1 MYLLNLIVRS
11 LEVDVDF
18 RDIKFQKGLNLVVD
32 SGKNQKSGN
41 DIGKTTFLR
50 TIDFCLGSMSN
61 ELYLDRDEQRTNK
74 EVKKFLVDQKI
85 CFILSLGYS
94 FEEPANIVLVRWFT
108 GKVTEEKP
116 EIKQSIN
123 GKEYSISK
131 YTEELNRIMF
141 GIFGKPYFRDLI
153 PKFIR
158 EEKNSTGS
166 LLRFHGK
173 FKSDEE
179 YNSIHLSL
187 FGFSEVG
194 TLGDKSQLTKT
205 VQEYQNKLKVYVS
218 DYGKKNTLRS
228 AIAIKEKEFETLITE
243 RDNLQLKIA
252 DIRNLKSDLDE
263 LNRISKRIVEVN
275 SEIIKFEIDVRNIK
289 KSISRL
295 TSELAD
301 VDEDIIELLY
311 KEIKI
316 YNSAMH
322 KDFTETLHFH
332 NKMIKNK
339 VAFSQK
345 SLDFKE
351 QQLAEMIAY
360 RDHVLVDYSAQ
371 KAGADNELF
380 MDLNNLNNQLLEV
393 SNELTIKQ
401 NALETIDK
409 LNIDIAEYEEA
420 LKKVVDKIKAVEA
433 TIQDNINIFNVY
445 FSAYT
450 KRLYNEEYYIFMD
463 DSILK
468 PFEVSTKFNPGDG
481 KKKAVITAFDIA
493 YTSFLSATKIGYP
506 KFIAEDQ
513 MELIDVSQLEALF
526 AISNEVDCQ
535 LIIPVLKSKIERIDG
550 LSEHEILVLS
560 EEDKF
565 FRF

>member
-1 MYLLNLIVRS
+1 MYLLNLIVKS
-11 LEVDVDF
+11 FEVGVDL
-18 RDIKFQKGLNLVVD
+18 RNIQFQKGLNLVVD

-61 ELYLDRDEQRTNK
+61 ELYLDRDENRTN
-74 EVKKFLVDQKI
+74 EVIKGFLVNQKI
-85 CFILSLGYS
+85 CFILALGYS
-94 FEEPANIVLVRWFT
+94 FEKPASLVLMRWFT
-108 GKVTEEKP
+108 GKVTDNKP

-123 GKEYSISK
+123 GEEYTISK
-131 YTEELNRIMF
+131 YTENLNKIMF
-141 GIFGKPYFRDLI
+141 GIVGKPYFRDLI

-187 FGFSEVG
+187 FGFAEVG
-194 TLGDKSQLTKT
+194 TLQDKSQLSKT

-228 AIAIKEKEFETLITE
+228 AIAIKEKEFETLIAE

-263 LNRISKRIVEVN
+263 LNHISKRIVEVN
-275 SEIIKFEIDVRNIK
+275 SEIMKSEIDIRNIK
-289 KSISRL
+289 KSIRRL
-295 TSELAD
+295 TSELAN
-301 VDEDIIELLY
+301 VDEDIIKLLY
-311 KEIKI
+311 KEINI
-316 YNSAMH
+316 YNNLMH

-339 VAFSQK
+339 VTFSKK
-345 SLDFKE
+345 SLYYKE
-351 QQLAEMIAY
+351 NQLVEMITY
-360 RDHVLVDYSAQ
+360 RDRFLLDYSVQ
-371 KAGADNELF
+371 KESADNDLF
-380 MDLNNLNNQLLEV
+380 VGLNNLNNQLLDV

-401 NALETIDK
+401 KALTTIDK
-409 LNIDIAEYEEA
+409 LNTDIAESEQA
-420 LKKVVDKIKAVEA
+420 LENVVDKIKAVEA
-433 TIQDNINIFNVY
+433 TIQKNINIFNVY
-445 FSAYT
+445 FSEYT

-493 YTSFLSATKIGYP
+493 YASFLSATTIGYP